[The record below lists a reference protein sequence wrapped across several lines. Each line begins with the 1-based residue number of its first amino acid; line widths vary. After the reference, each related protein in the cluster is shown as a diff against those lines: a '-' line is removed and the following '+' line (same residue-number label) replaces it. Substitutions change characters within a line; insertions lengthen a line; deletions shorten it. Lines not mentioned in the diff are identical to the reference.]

1 MAVQEHAS
9 SATLKLLLL
18 LQECSHLLGLSARS
32 NMHRT
37 KQLCARGDMSP
48 NELPLVIAECD
59 GWMDGLHV
67 QLRWLLKHK
76 WTCRCKVQQT
86 WCGSCVVTHMIIGRS
101 RVFKGCKG
109 VVALG
114 TSKACQLTIF
124 IQCYGAPPVQKMQV

>member
-1 MAVQEHAS
+1 VAVQEHAS

-59 GWMDGLHV
+59 GWMDG
-67 QLRWLLKHK
+67 WI
-76 WTCRCKVQQT
+76 TCTASMAAEAQVDLPLQ
-86 WCGSCVVTHMIIGRS
+86 GSTDLVRKLC
-101 RVFKGCKG
+101 
-109 VVALG
+109 
-114 TSKACQLTIF
+114 
-124 IQCYGAPPVQKMQV
+124 CYAYDNWQIASV